1 MKSAFLYNLFSHHL
15 YFFSMQKTY
24 QILAALCFLAA
35 AAMYQVGSNSSH
47 LSELKDLAWLPLPPG
62 LLLLLV
68 GLKKKK

>member
-1 MKSAFLYNLFSHHL
+1 
-15 YFFSMQKTY
+15 MQKTY

-62 LLLLLV
+62 LLLLLL
-68 GLKKKK
+68 GLKRKK